1 MWTTRDRF
9 LVLSLGWVCTALLS
23 LIALEAF
30 SYQLFFV
37 CSLIGLLAARE
48 LTLTLHVELAWQRY
62 VHWLTVL
69 GLAGFVFVLAR
80 QFVARVSP
88 WLF

>member
-1 MWTTRDRF
+1 MWTTRDQF
-9 LVLSLGWVCTALLS
+9 LVLSMGWVCTALLS
-23 LIALEAF
+23 LIALDAF
-30 SYQLFFV
+30 SYELFFV

-48 LTLTLHVELAWQRY
+48 LTLTVYVGLTWQRHVY
-62 VHWLTVL
+62 WLTVL
-69 GLAGFVFVLAR
+69 GLAGFVFVLVR

>member
-1 MWTTRDRF
+1 MWMTRDRF
-9 LVLSLGWVCTALLS
+9 LVLSLGWICTALLS
-23 LIALEAF
+23 LIALDAF
-30 SYQLFFV
+30 SYELFFV

-48 LTLTLHVELAWQRY
+48 LTLTIYVRLAWQRR

-69 GLAGFVFVLAR
+69 GLAGFAFVLVR